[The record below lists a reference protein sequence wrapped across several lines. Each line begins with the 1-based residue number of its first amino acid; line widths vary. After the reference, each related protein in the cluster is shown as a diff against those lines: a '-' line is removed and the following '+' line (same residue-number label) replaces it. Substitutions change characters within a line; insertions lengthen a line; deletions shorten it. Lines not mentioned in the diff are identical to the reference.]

1 MKTLLCPNS
10 KCNTVFEANGFR
22 PVDFTC
28 LRCGLQCYWY
38 SLGRYSRGYI
48 RWDVTDEAID
58 FVKAMTEGIKIPVPV
73 GTGEVKEIEILEV
86 AADAIAVSQLYSDVA
101 LHQRDLP
108 LY

>member
-10 KCNTVFEANGFR
+10 KCNNAFGANGFR
-22 PVDFTC
+22 PIDFTC
-28 LRCGLQCYWY
+28 PRCGLQGHWY

-48 RWDVTDEAID
+48 KWDVTDDAID
-58 FVKAMTEGIKIPVPV
+58 FVKAMTEGTKIPVPV
-73 GTGEVKEIEILEV
+73 STGEVEEILEV
-86 AADAIAVSQLYSDVA
+86 AADAIAVSQLYTDVA